1 MVLDRALWIS
11 WYDLP
16 DDGRDAYLNWAHETY
31 MPGML
36 ERPGFLWAAHFKSEE
51 TPIQSG
57 VPAGAPGRL
66 RHTDDPAV
74 PEGNAYVLLFGAETP
89 HAFAHPTPRKL
100 HSALPPNDQKML
112 AMRVGERV
120 NILIDEDRIG
130 GPEAMKR
137 KRTEA
142 LSPCIQLGSFNA
154 GAADEDEILAWYAQW
169 RLPSMNKLPGCV
181 GIRKLVSVSGWAKHG
196 VLYEFVSLEA
206 RNRHFPHHEKANP
219 EMDAWTDKLVRNL
232 LHAPGSPI
240 VAVRIAS
247 AVAKKRPGDEGLEA
261 AATV

>member
-1 MVLDRALWIS
+1 VDRALWIS

-16 DDGRDAYLNWAHETY
+16 EGGRDAHLKWAHETY
-31 MPGML
+31 MPAML
-36 ERPGFLWAAHFKSEE
+36 RRPGFLWAAHFKTEDR
-51 TPIQSG
+51 PIQSG

-66 RHTDDPAV
+66 RHTDDSSV
-74 PEGNAYVLLFGAETP
+74 PTGNAYVLLFGAETP
-89 HAFAHPTPRKL
+89 HVFAHPTPHKL
-100 HSALPPNDQKML
+100 HAELSQNDQAML
-112 AMRVGERV
+112 GQRIGERV
-120 NILIDEDRIG
+120 NIMIDEDRIG
-130 GPEAMKR
+130 GPEAKRR

-154 GAADEDEILAWYAQW
+154 GTADEDEILAWYAQW
-169 RLPSMNKLPGCV
+169 RLPSMNRLPGCV

-206 RNRHFPHHEKANP
+206 RNKHFPDHEKANP
-219 EMDAWTDKLVRNL
+219 EMDAWTDTLVRKL

-247 AVAKKRPGDEGLEA
+247 AVRKKRR
-261 AATV
+261 